1 MKTRL
6 LSSLGALVVA
16 LLFPGCVALDDP
28 YAYRGGNY
36 SDGFNDGPGYGPAP
50 GPVYG
55 GRPPAYYGG
64 QPFYGNNNRF
74 PPGRYPNGTVCPPS
88 HYDHHDD
95 HRYEDNRGRSSGRS
109 SGRGVTGATNRDI
122 EGQRKNS
129 KGERLWQ
136 YAGRERGAPE
146 GNHTKDW
153 YAERGHDLSKLK
165 PAR

>member
-16 LLFPGCVALDDP
+16 LLFPSCVALDDP
-28 YAYRGGNY
+28 YAYSGGNY
-36 SDGFNDGPGYGPAP
+36 SSGYSSSPGYYSSP

-64 QPFYGNNNRF
+64 GSPYYGNNNRY
-74 PPGRYPNGTVCPPS
+74 PSGRYPNGTVCPPT

-95 HRYEDNRGRSSGRS
+95 HRYDDNRGRSSGRS
-109 SGRGVTGATNRDI
+109 TTGATNRDI

-129 KGERLWQ
+129 KGERLWE
-136 YAGRERGAPE
+136 YSSRDKNAPQ

-153 YAERGHDLSKLK
+153 YAQRGHDLSKLK
-165 PAR
+165 PVR

>member
-6 LSSLGALVVA
+6 LSSLGALAVA
-16 LLFPGCVALDDP
+16 LLFPSCVALDDP
-28 YAYRGGNY
+28 YAYSGGNY
-36 SDGFNDGPGYGPAP
+36 SSGYNSDPGYYDSP

-55 GRPPAYYGG
+55 NRPPAYYGG
-64 QPFYGNNNRF
+64 SPDYGNNRYPYSN
-74 PPGRYPNGTVCPPS
+74 GRYPNGTVCPPS
-88 HYDHHDD
+88 HYDHGHDD
-95 HRYEDNRGRSSGRS
+95 HRGGNSNRGSSGRS
-109 SGRGVTGATNRDI
+109 TTGATNRDI

-136 YAGRERGAPE
+136 YGGRERGAPE